1 MPQNFANHRHNSPI
15 FIVAAISTVTA
26 LVMLGM
32 AALGFGRLHL
42 ATTFGLLIVSVIC
55 LCLMSRQYAT
65 ALQDRIIKM
74 EMRYRTDK
82 FLSDDQ
88 RKMLWGLTKRQIVA
102 LRFASNA
109 EMPALIDRA
118 VKENLS
124 GADIKKAVK
133 DWQADF
139 DRT

>member
-1 MPQNFANHRHNSPI
+1 MTQNFANHRHNSPI
-15 FIVAAISTVTA
+15 FLVAAISVVTA

-32 AALGFGRLHL
+32 AAFGLGRLHL
-42 ATTFGLLIVSVIC
+42 TTTLGLLIVAIIC
-55 LCLMSRQYAT
+55 LCLMSRQYIT
-65 ALQDRIIKM
+65 TLQDRVIKL

-88 RKMLWGLTKRQIVA
+88 RKTLWGLTKRQILA
-102 LRFASNA
+102 LRFASDA

-118 VKENLS
+118 AKENLT
-124 GADIKKAVK
+124 GTDIKKSVK